1 MARPEYALS
10 MPGIQSMIIPIVPMA
25 AANAAFAA
33 HTLKVLMPVK
43 AKIVGIGLNV
53 GVKSGTFSTATLDV
67 LAGATSL
74 LAAAF
79 DVAAATAAT
88 PIQKEDSAL
97 AAGAASVAAGTT
109 INITTAES
117 GGSSPVWNDVTVQI
131 DYVRI

>member
-1 MARPEYALS
+1 MARPTYAVS
-10 MPGIQSMIIPIVPMA
+10 MPAVQTIVIPIVPMA

-33 HTLKVLMPVK
+33 HTLKFLMPAK

-53 GVKSGTFSTATLDV
+53 GVKSGTYSTGTLDV
-67 LAGATSL
+67 LNGATSL

-88 PIQKEDSAL
+88 PIQKEDTAL
-97 AAGAASVAAGTT
+97 AAGAASVAAGST